1 MAKLRTNAV
10 ISGLSG
16 SLGKEHYARHTRDGK
31 TIICQTPDFS
41 NRQFSQGQLD
51 VQSGMK
57 AASAYAKVASRANPI
72 YAELAGKK
80 AKKKVKNA
88 YNIAVE
94 DRFNAPTIRRIEWD
108 QGRIHVLA
116 DDDVMVTRV
125 TVTVLGEAGQRL
137 EQSDAKMHL
146 GPWWEYQTVQRGTLR
161 IEAWDF
167 AGNVTRQEFCP
178 PSASLCYGEKTRRR

>member
-1 MAKLRTNAV
+1 MAKLKTNAV

-41 NRQFSQGQLD
+41 NRQFSEAQLGI
-51 VQSGMK
+51 QSGLK

-72 YAELAGKK
+72 YAELARKT

-88 YNIAVE
+88 YNIAVG
-94 DRFNAPTIRRIEWD
+94 DWFNAPTIRRIEWD
-108 QGRIHVLA
+108 QGR
-116 DDDVMVTRV
+116 
-125 TVTVLGEAGQRL
+125 VTVLGEAGQRL
-137 EQSDAKMHL
+137 EQSDAQLHL
-146 GPWWEYQTVQRGTLR
+146 GPWWEYQAVQRGTLR

-178 PSASLCYGEKTRRR
+178 PSPSLCYWEKTR